1 MLKHRYILILS
12 CLLGFVHS
20 SVLRSQISNPD
31 DQILDLEEDELIE
44 RINDH
49 IPESQLEYY
58 LMNPLNLNLTSKEE
72 LLNFPFITP
81 VEAERINQYLSHHKP
96 LLSVLELQSIEGI
109 SVETVKK
116 IIPYITVDKSTPKIP
131 LWRSMTSANHSSL
144 ITRWTRVLQQSK
156 GYQLNDSLK
165 SAYLGSPDKLFMK
178 IKSAEPGRY
187 SVSVIAEKDAGEPL
201 FNSKYIK
208 SFDFISAHLYLEN
221 IHPLIK
227 SLVFGDYTLRL
238 GQGLILDNGFSI
250 GKSFQFGSI
259 VKTPSVIKPYQS
271 VRESEMLRGI
281 ASKLKLSKN
290 MNLVLFYSSK
300 QVDGNTIITGSID
313 SNEVENRIS
322 SLQTSGLHRSISELE
337 DKNAIT
343 LAYTGMAVDY
353 AFPGLRIGL
362 NGVYKKQDPPLT
374 NENRLDR
381 IFISEDREQYF
392 SSVHHQWI
400 FKNLTLCGEWAID
413 KNTNHAILENAILSL
428 GKKAEALISYRNFH
442 PGFYNDLSN
451 TISVSSLSWNEKGS
465 YIALN
470 LYPSKK
476 WTINGSL
483 DFTAFPWLR
492 YQNDL
497 TTGRNEYSL
506 RIQYSERKK
515 WFTYLQYRRRNK
527 DLNAENSSNLKEK
540 VTVLEESDQLRLHL
554 ETKLNS
560 DWTWRSRIEFHW
572 LSTGGKSEKGML
584 ISQDLLFKSIE
595 SRYSGN
601 FRFAIF
607 DISDYDARIYSFEN
621 DVLYQYSLPAYNGR
635 GIRAYMNFR
644 FRPASRISLE
654 SRLSTY
660 YFFDENQNGSGND
673 LIDSPYKTEI
683 KFQFQIQF

>member
-1 MLKHRYILILS
+1 L
-12 CLLGFVHS
+12 
-20 SVLRSQISNPD
+20 
-31 DQILDLEEDELIE
+31 
-44 RINDH
+44 
-49 IPESQLEYY
+49 
-58 LMNPLNLNLTSKEE
+58 
-72 LLNFPFITP
+72 
-81 VEAERINQYLSHHKP
+81 
-96 LLSVLELQSIEGI
+96 
-109 SVETVKK
+109 
-116 IIPYITVDKSTPKIP
+116 
-131 LWRSMTSANHSSL
+131 
-144 ITRWTRVLQQSK
+144 
-156 GYQLNDSLK
+156 
-165 SAYLGSPDKLFMK
+165 
-178 IKSAEPGRY
+178 
-187 SVSVIAEKDAGEPL
+187 IAEKDAGEPL

-221 IHPLIK
+221 INPRIRSIVL
-227 SLVFGDYTLRL
+227 GDYTLRL

-259 VKTPSVIKPYQS
+259 VKTPSVFKPYQS

-290 MNLVLFYSSK
+290 MNLLLFYSSK
-300 QVDGNTIITGSID
+300 KVDGNTIVTGSID

-322 SLQTSGLHRSISELE
+322 SLQTTGLHRSISELE
-337 DKNAIT
+337 DKNSVQLQYAG
-343 LAYTGMAVDY
+343 LAVDY
-353 AFPGLRIGL
+353 ALQTLRVGF
-362 NGVYKKQDPPLT
+362 NGVYKNQDPALT

-381 IFISEDREQYF
+381 LFISEDKEQYF
-392 SSVHHQWI
+392 SSIHHQWI
-400 FKNLTLCGEWAID
+400 FKNLTLSGEWAMD
-413 KNTNHAILENAILSL
+413 KNTNHAILENAIFSL
-428 GKKAEALISYRNFH
+428 GRKAEALISYRNFH

-451 TISVSSLSWNEKGS
+451 TISSSTLSWNEKGC

-470 LYPSKK
+470 VYPSKK

-483 DFTAFPWLR
+483 DFTAFPWLK

-497 TTGRNEYSL
+497 STRRSEYSV
-506 RIQYSERKK
+506 RIQYTERKK

-527 DLNAENSSNLKEK
+527 DLNATNSSNEKEK
-540 VTVLEESDQLRLHL
+540 LIILEESDQLRLHL

-572 LSTGGKSEKGML
+572 LNTDGKSEKGML

-595 SRYSGN
+595 ARYSGN

-644 FRPASRISLE
+644 YRPVSRISLE
-654 SRLSTY
+654 SRVSSY
-660 YFFDENQNGSGND
+660 YFFDASQNGSGND

-683 KFQFQIQF
+683 KLQIQIQF